1 MGSGPTYINAESG
14 SIIVSDYAVADHLGI
29 ADLGFIT
36 VFVLYGVSV
45 DFLV

>member
-1 MGSGPTYINAESG
+1 MGSGPMDIHAESG
-14 SIIVSDYAVADHLGI
+14 AVIVSDYAVADHLGV
-29 ADLGFIT
+29 ADSGFIT